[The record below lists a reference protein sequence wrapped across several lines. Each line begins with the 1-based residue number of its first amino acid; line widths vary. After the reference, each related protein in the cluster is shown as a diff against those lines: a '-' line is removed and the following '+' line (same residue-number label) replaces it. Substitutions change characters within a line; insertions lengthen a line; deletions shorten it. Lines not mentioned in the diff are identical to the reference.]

1 MENAVEAL
9 KMAGFMLI
17 FIMGLS
23 VAIVMLSR
31 ATSTADSII
40 QNEDRQASY
49 QYIEVENPALGLSRT
64 VTLADII
71 PTLYRYHTERYAVQ
85 FYDASGAPLEIY
97 TDEGGEPRN
106 DLDLNTEIWY
116 DSSGNRH
123 TASWVGNRQLI
134 NDHID
139 SVVKELYNSGYSNT
153 NFVERLGIVEDNTA
167 DPDGS
172 GDTDIDIN
180 KNYKRIITYTVMP

>member
-23 VAIVMLSR
+23 VAMFMLSR
-31 ATSTADSII
+31 ATFTADSII
-40 QNEDRQASY
+40 QNEDRQSTY
-49 QYIEVENPALGLSRT
+49 QYIEVENPALGLART
-64 VTLADII
+64 VTLADIV
-71 PTLYRYHTERYAVQ
+71 PTLYRYHTERFAVQ

-134 NDHID
+134 NNHID
-139 SVVKELYNSGYSNT
+139 SVVKNLYNYYEDT
-153 NFVERLGIVEDNTA
+153 NFIERLGIVEDNTA
-167 DPDGS
+167 DPDGT

>member
-23 VAIVMLSR
+23 VAMFMLSR
-31 ATSTADSII
+31 ATFTADSII
-40 QNEDRQASY
+40 QNEDRQSTY
-49 QYIEVENPALGLSRT
+49 QYIEVENPALGLART
-64 VTLADII
+64 VTLADIV
-71 PTLYRYHTERYAVQ
+71 PTLYRYHTERFAVQ
-85 FYDASGAPLEIY
+85 FYDASGAPLTIY
-97 TDEGGEPRN
+97 DDEGGEPRN

-116 DSSGNRH
+116 DDLGEKH

-134 NDHID
+134 NNHID
-139 SVVKELYNSGYSNT
+139 SVVKNLYNYYEDT
-153 NFVERLGIVEDNTA
+153 NFIERLGIVEDNTA
-167 DPDGS
+167 DPDGT

>member
-23 VAIVMLSR
+23 VAMVMLSR

-49 QYIEVENPALGLSRT
+49 QYVEVENPALGLART

-71 PTLYRYHTERYAVQ
+71 PTLYRYYTERYAVQ

-97 TDEGGEPRN
+97 EDEGGDSRN

-116 DSSGNRH
+116 DSSGNSH
-123 TASWVGNRQLI
+123 TASWAGNRQLI
-134 NDHID
+134 KEHID
-139 SVVKELYNSGYSNT
+139 SVVKELYNGYSNT

>member
-23 VAIVMLSR
+23 VAMVMLSR

-49 QYIEVENPALGLSRT
+49 QYVEVENPALGLART

-71 PTLYRYHTERYAVQ
+71 PTLYRYYTERYAVQ
-85 FYDASGAPLEIY
+85 FYDASGSPLEIY
-97 TDEGGEPRN
+97 KDEGGESRN

-116 DSSGNRH
+116 DSFGNTH

-134 NDHID
+134 KEHID
-139 SVVKELYNSGYSNT
+139 SVVKELYNGYRNT